1 MRNARQIAIDGL
13 RKGDRFTVTRAF
25 TMEDIQRFAEIS
37 RDYNPVHVDL
47 PYAQLRNFRAPIS
60 HGLLT
65 ASLLTEVGGQI
76 GWLATGM
83 SFRFKGPVYSG
94 ELITCVWE
102 ITDIDERGRAQ
113 ASIQITNPDGEVVL
127 EAETSGVLP
136 GEKER
141 ARLREMV
148 AEGDPTNGAKFR

>member
-1 MRNARQIAIDGL
+1 MRNARQLAIDGL

-83 SFRFKGPVYSG
+83 NFRFKRPVYSG

-148 AEGDPTNGAKFR
+148 AEGDPTNGAKV

>member
-1 MRNARQIAIDGL
+1 MRNARQLAIDGL

-83 SFRFKGPVYSG
+83 NFRFKRPVYSG